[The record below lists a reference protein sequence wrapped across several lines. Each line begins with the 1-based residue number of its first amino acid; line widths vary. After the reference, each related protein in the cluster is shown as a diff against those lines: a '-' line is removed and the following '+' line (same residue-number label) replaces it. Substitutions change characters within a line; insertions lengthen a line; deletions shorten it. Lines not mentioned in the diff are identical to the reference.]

1 MIDVYDALTSERPYK
16 APWTHENAMLELN
29 RQAGETLDR
38 NLIEAFERSPGQSM
52 MQMQVSGKS

>member
-16 APWTHENAMLELN
+16 AAWTHENAMLELH